1 MATSPAPA
9 DAAQPDAALPSEYR
23 AALGAFEEELRVVR
37 AASAHTVR
45 NYVADARSLLR
56 FLARES
62 GAGEADAVLPLDA
75 VELGNLRQWLLELS
89 DAGASAGTMA
99 RRIAGVR
106 AFFGFC
112 ARTGRIERNPALR
125 LASPRTGSRLPA
137 VLHQEQAR
145 RVLDDTG
152 RTARAGHGEP
162 GPASAPT
169 AAGAASDPG
178 SASAPSAFG
187 TPVTGETPM
196 AVGTPGAAS
205 NPSESVAPDAGG
217 TADAGSTP
225 DAGGAPDAGEASTA
239 CEAVNPR
246 ARALAVRDAA
256 LVEVLYATGVRV
268 SEVVALDLG
277 DIDESAGL
285 LTVLGKGNK
294 ERRVPFGTP
303 ARTALR
309 LWLAEGRP
317 VLAPASGAAGSAVF
331 LGARG
336 GRINVRQVREVV
348 HRVTANR
355 PGSPELSPHGL
366 RHSAATHLVENGADI
381 RQVQDYLGHASL
393 ASTQIYTHVSMKRL
407 HDSYRQAHPRA

>member
-9 DAAQPDAALPSEYR
+9 DAAPPDGALPSEYR

-45 NYVADARSLLR
+45 NYVADARSLLC
-56 FLARES
+56 FLTRES
-62 GAGEADAVLPLDA
+62 GAGEVESVLPLDA

-125 LASPRTGSRLPA
+125 LASPRTASRLPA

-162 GPASAPT
+162 GPAFA
-169 AAGAASDPG
+169 
-178 SASAPSAFG
+178 
-187 TPVTGETPM
+187 
-196 AVGTPGAAS
+196 PGAAS
-205 NPSESVAPDAGG
+205 NPSEGAAS
-217 TADAGSTP
+217 
-225 DAGGAPDAGEASTA
+225 DAGGAPDAGEGAPDAGKAPSAS
-239 CEAVNPR
+239 EAANPR
-246 ARALAVRDAA
+246 ARALALRDAA

-268 SEVVALDLG
+268 SELVALDLG

-309 LWLAEGRP
+309 LWLADGRP